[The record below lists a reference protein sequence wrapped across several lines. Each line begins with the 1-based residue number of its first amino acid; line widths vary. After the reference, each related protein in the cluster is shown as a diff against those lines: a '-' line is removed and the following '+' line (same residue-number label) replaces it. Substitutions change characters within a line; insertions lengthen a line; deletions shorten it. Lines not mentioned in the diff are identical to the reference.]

1 MIEFKNVYKT
11 YPNGFTALKDVNLK
25 IEQGEFVAIIGLSG
39 AGKSTI
45 LRCINRMHDITK
57 GTLTVD
63 GVDVNSLRGAELR
76 RFRRKVGMI
85 FQSFNLVSRSTAIKN
100 VLTADVPDMSFFKV
114 LFGIFSKDQKM
125 RALESLDKVGILDK
139 AYTRCDQLSGGQQQR
154 VALARTL
161 NQNPKIILADEP
173 VASLDPITARQVMQ
187 DLLCPHQQGIQ
198 HLYSAQYPSYRPRA
212 PVLRPRDRRAC
223 RRDRL
228 RRPRLHHHPGAD
240 RLCLQRHEGARAGQW
255 GVSAMENEV
264 NTLVKLTWFDK
275 IFKPQVITLA
285 NGHTTIRRRSRAPL
299 ILLLLAVAIVL
310 SLRMTGFSLAV
321 IVTKFDK
328 LLDLFVKLFHPKW
341 SFFEKVTRPL
351 VDTIKMSILGTV
363 IGCLLALPVSVL
375 ASTNIDKSRVIVS
388 VLRFILALIR
398 TLPTLVIALVCALV
412 FGLGTFAGTLAIS
425 VFTFGIVAKM
435 LYESIETIDMGP
447 FEAMEAMGA
456 NKFQAFWSACVP
468 QILPVYL
475 SHSLYCFEMNVRA
488 SAILG
493 YVGAG
498 GLGITINER
507 IGWRDYEGLGMVL
520 LTLFVVVVAIEFLSE
535 YLRGKLS

>member
-1 MIEFKNVYKT
+1 
-11 YPNGFTALKDVNLK
+11 
-25 IEQGEFVAIIGLSG
+25 
-39 AGKSTI
+39 
-45 LRCINRMHDITK
+45 
-57 GTLTVD
+57 
-63 GVDVNSLRGAELR
+63 
-76 RFRRKVGMI
+76 
-85 FQSFNLVSRSTAIKN
+85 
-100 VLTADVPDMSFFKV
+100 
-114 LFGIFSKDQKM
+114 
-125 RALESLDKVGILDK
+125 
-139 AYTRCDQLSGGQQQR
+139 
-154 VALARTL
+154 
-161 NQNPKIILADEP
+161 
-173 VASLDPITARQVMQ
+173 
-187 DLLCPHQQGIQ
+187 
-198 HLYSAQYPSYRPRA
+198 
-212 PVLRPRDRRAC
+212 
-223 RRDRL
+223 
-228 RRPRLHHHPGAD
+228 
-240 RLCLQRHEGARAGQW
+240 
-255 GVSAMENEV
+255 MENEV

-285 NGHTTIRRRSRAPL
+285 NGHSTIRRRSRAPL
-299 ILLLLAVAIVL
+299 IVLLLAVVIVL

-321 IVTKFDK
+321 VVSKFDK

-341 SFFEKVTRPL
+341 SFFDKVTRPL

-507 IGWRDYEGLGMVL
+507 VGWRDYEGLGMVL

>member
-1 MIEFKNVYKT
+1 M
-11 YPNGFTALKDVNLK
+11 
-25 IEQGEFVAIIGLSG
+25 
-39 AGKSTI
+39 
-45 LRCINRMHDITK
+45 
-57 GTLTVD
+57 
-63 GVDVNSLRGAELR
+63 
-76 RFRRKVGMI
+76 
-85 FQSFNLVSRSTAIKN
+85 
-100 VLTADVPDMSFFKV
+100 
-114 LFGIFSKDQKM
+114 
-125 RALESLDKVGILDK
+125 
-139 AYTRCDQLSGGQQQR
+139 
-154 VALARTL
+154 
-161 NQNPKIILADEP
+161 
-173 VASLDPITARQVMQ
+173 
-187 DLLCPHQQGIQ
+187 
-198 HLYSAQYPSYRPRA
+198 
-212 PVLRPRDRRAC
+212 
-223 RRDRL
+223 
-228 RRPRLHHHPGAD
+228 
-240 RLCLQRHEGARAGQW
+240 
-255 GVSAMENEV
+255 
-264 NTLVKLTWFDK
+264 TWFDK